1 MYRLLRPLLFLMDP
15 ESAHVLILNLIR
27 LAGAVPGLRDAIHG
41 IYKAPGKP
49 VELFGLR
56 FMNPVGLAAG
66 FDKDGIGFRG
76 LSLLGF
82 GHIELGTVTPNP
94 QTGNHRPRIF
104 RLVEREGL
112 INRMGFPGKGAF
124 FVENQ
129 VKNTKRGS
137 IILGVNIG
145 KNTTTPLESAVDDY
159 KILIDRFAPIADYLV
174 INISSPNTLGLRNLQ
189 ARKALE
195 HLLADLDKVRKRQE
209 KILKKRVPLLVK
221 ISPDMTDAQLKDS
234 VETIQYH
241 ELDGVVATNTSISS
255 QITDQIDLEESGG
268 ISGKPLKHLST
279 KTISKISKFSNGNL
293 PIIGVGG
300 IGGAAE
306 ARSKIDAGA
315 SLIQV
320 YTGLIYRGPGLVKD
334 IVAGLSD

>member
-15 ESAHVLILNLIR
+15 ESAHGLILNLIR

-66 FDKDGIGFRG
+66 FDKDGIGLRG

-94 QTGNHRPRIF
+94 QTGNPRPRIF

-174 INISSPNTLGLRNLQ
+174 INISSPNTVGLRNLQ

-209 KILKKRVPLLVK
+209 KLLKKRVPLLVK
-221 ISPDMTDAQLKDS
+221 ISPDMTDAQLKDA

-268 ISGKPLKHLST
+268 ISGKPLNHLST

>member
-41 IYKAPGKP
+41 IYKASGKP

-94 QTGNHRPRIF
+94 QTGNPRPRIF

-268 ISGKPLKHLST
+268 ISGKPLNHLST

>member
-268 ISGKPLKHLST
+268 ISGKPLNHLST

>member
-1 MYRLLRPLLFLMDP
+1 MDP
-15 ESAHVLILNLIR
+15 ESAHGLILNLIR

-66 FDKDGIGFRG
+66 FDKDGIGLRG

-94 QTGNHRPRIF
+94 QTGNPRPRIF

-195 HLLADLDKVRKRQE
+195 HLLADLDKVRKQQE

-221 ISPDMTDAQLKDS
+221 ISPDMTDAQLKDA

-268 ISGKPLKHLST
+268 ISGKPLNHLST

-334 IVAGLSD
+334 IVASLAD

>member
-145 KNTTTPLESAVDDY
+145 KNAATPLESAVDDY

>member
-1 MYRLLRPLLFLMDP
+1 MDP

-145 KNTTTPLESAVDDY
+145 KNAATPLESAVDDY

-268 ISGKPLKHLST
+268 ISGKPLNHLST